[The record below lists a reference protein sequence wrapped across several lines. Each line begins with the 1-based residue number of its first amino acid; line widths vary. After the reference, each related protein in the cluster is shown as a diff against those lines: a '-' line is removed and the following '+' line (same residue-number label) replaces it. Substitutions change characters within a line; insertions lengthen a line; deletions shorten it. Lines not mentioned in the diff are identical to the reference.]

1 MKYVSLVPHILAA
14 TALVSCVGANGNKS
28 KTGDRPNVLVIQT
41 DEQSFRT
48 MSCYRELMCSEYANI
63 WGSEAKVETP
73 HLDRLAREGA
83 IYTNYY
89 ATSPVSTPS
98 RASIQTGLYPI
109 AAKAPINDM
118 PMDTNIETFADV
130 LRDEGYQTTF
140 VGKWHLGG
148 TPAIGSLYLQPGHNA
163 GWSDREYMF
172 ETEHNKW
179 YVENEF
185 PLRLKAVNKAPK
197 ENQESMYST
206 DYLTNRCIEK
216 LERDSK
222 GGKPFCM
229 FLSIPD
235 PHSPDIAREPYKSMY
250 SEMKVEMPVTMS
262 EEMTAKRP
270 KWAVGGKNESQ
281 AFNANSVREY
291 FGMVKCIDDNV
302 GRILDYLDE
311 NNLAENTIV
320 VFTTDHGEMM
330 FEHHKKDKGVPY
342 ESAARIP
349 YLIRYPAK
357 IKAGKVINKTQT
369 NADFAPTILA
379 LTGSRQINGLQH
391 GIDDS
396 KILLSDEMEVN
407 SDRIIY
413 ITDSP
418 FNVWTAATDGDYK
431 LVLSCRDT
439 PWLFDLEKN
448 PQETINYYSDPAYKE
463 IAEKLQKELLSQM
476 ELYKDP
482 SIGLGLKYL
491 LSEDDKVEYVSPYEG
506 KTLKEINQLE
516 SQVLGKAILDI
527 HKKCFN

>member
-1 MKYVSLVPHILAA
+1 MKYVSLVPQILTA
-14 TALVSCVGANGNKS
+14 TALVGCASTNS
-28 KTGDRPNVLVIQT
+28 KKPERPNVLVIQT

-48 MSCYRELMCSEYANI
+48 LSCYREFMNSDYVDI
-63 WGSEAKVETP
+63 WGSEAKIETP

-130 LRDEGYQTTF
+130 LREEGYQTTF

-148 TPAIGSLYLQPGHNA
+148 TPRVDCFYLQPGHNA

-172 ETEHNKW
+172 ESEHNKW
-179 YVENEF
+179 YVEEQN
-185 PLRLKAVNKAPK
+185 PLKIRAVNKPPK
-197 ENQESMYST
+197 NDQESMYST
-206 DYLTNRCIEK
+206 DYLTNRCLEK

-235 PHSPDIAREPYKSMY
+235 PHSPDISREPYKSMY
-250 SEMKVEMPVTMS
+250 KDMKVEMPVTMS
-262 EEMTAKRP
+262 EELVAERP
-270 KWAVGGKNESQ
+270 KWAIGGKNESP
-281 AFNANSVREY
+281 AFNPNTVREY
-291 FGMVKCIDDNV
+291 FGMAKCIDDNI
-302 GRILDYLDE
+302 GRILAYLDD
-311 NNLAENTIV
+311 NNLTDNTIV
-320 VFTTDHGEMM
+320 VFTTDHGDMM

-342 ESAARIP
+342 ECAARIP
-349 YLIRYPAK
+349 YIIRYPAK
-357 IKAGKVINKTQT
+357 IKGGKVVNKTQT
-369 NADFAPTILA
+369 NADFAPTILT

-396 KILLSDEMEVN
+396 AILLSSDMEVN

-413 ITDSP
+413 MTDSP

-439 PWLFDLEKN
+439 PWLFDLKKN
-448 PQETINYYSDPAYKE
+448 PQETINYYSDPEYKE
-463 IAEKLQKELLSQM
+463 IATKLQKELLHQM

-482 SIGLGLKYL
+482 SIALGFKYL
-491 LSEDDKVEYVSPYEG
+491 LSADDKVEYVSPYEG

-516 SQVLGKAILDI
+516 KEVLGKAILEI